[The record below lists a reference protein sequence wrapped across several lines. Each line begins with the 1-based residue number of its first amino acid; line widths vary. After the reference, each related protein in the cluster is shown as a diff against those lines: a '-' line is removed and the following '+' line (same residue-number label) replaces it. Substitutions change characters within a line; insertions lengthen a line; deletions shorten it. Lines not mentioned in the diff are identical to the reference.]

1 MSVII
6 SVTFALPTRAL
17 AAIAMILVEM
27 KTGRVEIH
35 MQASGR
41 GRFKLSGI
49 CLSLHSE
56 GRTNFSDSNGL
67 LG

>member
-1 MSVII
+1 MSVNI

-17 AAIAMILVEM
+17 AAIAMTLVEM

-35 MQASGR
+35 MQASSR
-41 GRFKLSGI
+41 GRFQLFI
-49 CLSLHSE
+49 CFALQTE
-56 GRTNFSDSNGL
+56 GRTNFSDSDGL